1 MDLTGKTALVTGA
14 SSGIG
19 AATAVVLAD
28 LGADVAIGYFNNE
41 KGASDI
47 LRAVEERGRKAVV
60 IHADVRESSGCRYTV
75 ARAEEELGPL
85 DILVNNAGSLVER
98 LRILELTEERWD

>member
-1 MDLTGKTALVTGA
+1 MKNYLDLRGKVALGTGA

-28 LGADVAIGYFNNE
+28 LGAKVAIGYHGNE
-41 KGASDI
+41 KGAEQVRDEI
-47 LRAVEERGRKAVV
+47 GQDGRRAIELRADMRRPDEIRLLVER
-60 IHADVRESSGCRYTV
+60 TV
-75 ARAEEELGPL
+75 AELGPI

-98 LRILELTEERWD
+98 QRLLEI